1 MSISASVTEEATD
14 RVGQIETLIA
24 ELDALPD
31 PAARATAME
40 AIQAVL
46 DLHGTALDRMLEL
59 IVNTAGE
66 QGTALLASFA
76 DDDRVGNVLMLHGL
90 HPVDI
95 TIRVGQAL
103 DLVRPYLASHG
114 GNVELLGVDD
124 GVVRLRLEGSCKGCP
139 SSAATLKTA
148 IEEAIMA
155 SSPDVLEI
163 TAEGVTPPPPR
174 PGAGLVPLPMMG
186 AAPSAPRPPAAAAPA
201 GIWTRLAGGE
211 TVAPGEVRRVV
222 VEGVPVILCRLAGN
236 LYAYR
241 TPCPGCRDPLETAW
255 LAAGNLVCSAC
266 SRQYD
271 VRGAGRCTVD
281 ATRLEPLPLLE
292 QEGGVRVAI
301 PAGVR

>member
-1 MSISASVTEEATD
+1 MSISASVPGEATD

-24 ELDALPD
+24 ELDALRD

-46 DLHGTALDRMLEL
+46 ELHGTALDRMLEL
-59 IVNTAGE
+59 IVEQAGE

-76 DDDRVGNVLMLHGL
+76 GDDRVGNVLMLHGL

-95 TIRVGQAL
+95 TTRVAGAL
-103 DLVRPYLASHG
+103 DSVRPYLASHG

-155 SSPDVLEI
+155 AAPDVLEI

-186 AAPSAPRPPAAAAPA
+186 ASAPVPRPPAAPVA
-201 GIWTRLAGGE
+201 GVWTRVRGGE
-211 TVAPGEVRRVV
+211 TVAPGEVRRLVV
-222 VEGVPVILCRLAGN
+222 DGVPLVLCRLAGA

-241 TPCPGCRDPLETAW
+241 TPCPGCGDPLEGAW
-255 LAAGNLVCSAC
+255 LAAGNLVCSEC

-271 VRGAGRCTVD
+271 VRGAGRCTKD

-292 QEGGVRVAI
+292 QDGGVRVAI

>member
-1 MSISASVTEEATD
+1 MSISASVTGEATD
-14 RVGQIETLIA
+14 RVGQIESLIA

-40 AIQAVL
+40 AIQAIL
-46 DLHGTALDRMLEL
+46 ELHGIALDRMLEL
-59 IVNTAGE
+59 IVEQAGE
-66 QGTALLASFA
+66 QGSALLASFA
-76 DDDRVGNVLMLHGL
+76 GDDRVGNVLMLHGL

-95 TIRVGQAL
+95 TTRVAGAL
-103 DLVRPYLASHG
+103 ETVRPYLASHG

-124 GVVRLRLEGSCKGCP
+124 GVVKLRLEGSCKGCP

-155 SSPDVLEI
+155 AAPDVLEI

-174 PGAGLVPLPMMG
+174 PGAGLVALPMMG
-186 AAPSAPRPPAAAAPA
+186 APTPLPRPPATPVA
-201 GIWTRLAGGE
+201 GVWTRVRGGE
-211 TVAPGEVRRVV
+211 TVAPGEVRRLVI
-222 VEGVPVILCRLAGN
+222 EGVPLVLCRLAGA

-241 TPCPGCRDPLETAW
+241 TPCPGCGDSLESAW

-271 VRGAGRCTVD
+271 VRGAGRCTKD

-292 QEGGVRVAI
+292 QDGGVRVAI

>member
-1 MSISASVTEEATD
+1 MSISASVTGEATD
-14 RVGQIETLIA
+14 RVGQIESLIA

-40 AIQAVL
+40 TIQAIL
-46 DLHGTALDRMLEL
+46 ELHGIALDRMLEL
-59 IVNTAGE
+59 IVEQAGE
-66 QGTALLASFA
+66 QGSALLASFA
-76 DDDRVGNVLMLHGL
+76 GDDRVGNVLMLHGL

-95 TIRVGQAL
+95 TTRVAGAL
-103 DLVRPYLASHG
+103 ETVRPYLASHG

-155 SSPDVLEI
+155 AAPDVLEI

-174 PGAGLVPLPMMG
+174 PGAGLVALPMMG
-186 AAPSAPRPPAAAAPA
+186 APSPLPRQPAAPVA
-201 GIWTRLAGGE
+201 GVWTRVRGGE
-211 TVAPGEVRRVV
+211 TVAPGELRRLVID
-222 VEGVPVILCRLAGN
+222 GVPLVLCRLAGA

-241 TPCPGCRDPLETAW
+241 APCPGCGDSLEGAW
-255 LAAGNLVCSAC
+255 IAAGNLVCSAC
-266 SRQYD
+266 SRPYD
-271 VRGAGRCTVD
+271 VRGAGRCTKD

-292 QEGGVRVAI
+292 QDGGVRVAI

>member
-1 MSISASVTEEATD
+1 MSISASVSGEAND
-14 RVGQIETLIA
+14 RVGQIESLIA

-40 AIQAVL
+40 AIQAIL
-46 DLHGTALDRMLEL
+46 DLHAITLDRMLEL
-59 IVNTAGE
+59 IVEQAGE
-66 QGTALLASFA
+66 QGSALLASFA
-76 DDDRVGNVLMLHGL
+76 GDDRVGNVLMLHGL

-95 TIRVGQAL
+95 TTRVAGAL
-103 DLVRPYLASHG
+103 DSVRPYLASHG

-155 SSPDVLEI
+155 AAPDVLEI

-186 AAPSAPRPPAAAAPA
+186 ASAPVPRPPAAPVA
-201 GIWTRLAGGE
+201 GVWTRVRGGE
-211 TVAPGEVRRVV
+211 TVAPGEVRRLVV
-222 VEGVPVILCRLAGN
+222 DGVPLVLCRLAGA

-241 TPCPGCRDPLETAW
+241 TPCPGCGDPLEGAW

-271 VRGAGRCTVD
+271 VRGAGRCTKD

-292 QEGGVRVAI
+292 QDGGVRVAI